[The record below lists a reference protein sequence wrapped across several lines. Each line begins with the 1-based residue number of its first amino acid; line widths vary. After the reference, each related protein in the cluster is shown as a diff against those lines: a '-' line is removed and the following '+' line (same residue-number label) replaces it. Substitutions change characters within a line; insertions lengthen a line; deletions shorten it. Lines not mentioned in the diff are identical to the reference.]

1 MNPKF
6 RVCASLIA
14 TSVLLGSLGMNGQVI
29 DAGAPKTTV
38 STSQKSSKNE
48 VQLKWNGKNLPQK
61 GIVLHGV
68 TYVPATAL
76 RDGLGMSLKYD
87 SKNRTYTLSNS
98 GGYNKLSAVVYSSN
112 EIGILV
118 SGSYAGD
125 PGGQIINGR
134 LYLPYK
140 NISDYLGIQGQWNPA
155 SKTLSMTPKKQND
168 ITIKSATLKK
178 KILGVEAVAHYPV
191 VSGLADA
198 DVQAEINSVLKE
210 NASGVITGAEENEGT
225 LSPSDSQYPYE
236 FNGDF
241 IVQYNQ
247 NDILSITTYDYSY
260 TGGAHGMTFR
270 KSFTFS
276 LKDGKQMKLGD
287 FINMEGKNKQKLNNT
302 VLNKM
307 KKEGGYLGGFEGVP
321 ADAEFYVKDNA
332 AVLYFQLYEYTAYA
346 YGFPEFELKLKE
358 WK

>member
-14 TSVLLGSLGMNGQVI
+14 TSVLLGSLGLSGQVI
-29 DAGAPKTTV
+29 DASAAKAPV
-38 STSQKSSKNE
+38 SASQKTSKNE
-48 VQLKWNGKNLPQK
+48 VVLKWNGKTLSQK
-61 GIVLHGV
+61 GLVLHGV

-76 RDGLGMSLKYD
+76 RDGLGMPLKYD
-87 SKNRTYTLSNS
+87 SKNRMYTLGN
-98 GGYNKLSAVVYSSN
+98 GYNKLSAAVYAAN

-118 SGSYAGD
+118 NGSYAGE

-134 LYLPYK
+134 LYLPFK
-140 NISDYLGIQGQWNPA
+140 TISEYMGVQGQWNP
-155 SKTLSMTPKKQND
+155 SLKTLSMTKKKLND
-168 ITIKSATLKK
+168 ISIKSVALKK
-178 KILGVEAVAHYPV
+178 NIQGVDAVVNYPV
-191 VSGLADA
+191 ISGLDNAE
-198 DVQAEINSVLKE
+198 VQAEINKVLKE
-210 NASGVITGAEENEGT
+210 NASGVITGAEGNAEEFP
-225 LSPSDSQYPYE
+225 PSESSFPYE
-236 FNGDF
+236 FSGDF
-241 IVQYNQ
+241 VVHYNQ
-247 NDILSITTYDYSY
+247 NDILSITAYDYSY

-287 FINMEGKNKQKLNNT
+287 FINMQGKNKQKLNNL
-302 VLNKM
+302 VLSKM

-321 ADAEFYVKDNA
+321 ADADFYVKDNA

-346 YGFPEFELKLKE
+346 YGFPEFELQLKQ